1 METNPLSTVQLTTA
15 PIETA
20 PNRSVLVRRRVK
32 SILVALISVLLLFF
46 SLVMAFHAYIAWT
59 LARPHIDPLRS
70 NPTLTFGAPYEDIQ
84 FPSLNESS
92 ILSGWYI
99 PAVNSVSNGKTVI
112 FSHGYGGNRE
122 EIWVPLYSLAQELY
136 KQNYNVLMFDYGYVQ
151 PKISATGGIRE
162 SQELLGAVKYA
173 KDKGAESVYVWGFS
187 MGAGTALQAALQT
200 KDIDGMILD
209 STFILEPE
217 TMYHNMKQI
226 ANLPKFPSLSLVHLF
241 FPLINGVSLN
251 QIPYDKVKK
260 AQYPMPILFIHGKQD
275 QRAPYEMVQ
284 EIFHNQTADSSAQ
297 LWLSPT
303 DGHELIFKAQKKTYL
318 SLTMGFLKGMA
329 DQPKPAAVQVAKSK

>member
-1 METNPLSTVQLTTA
+1 METNPLSSVQITTN
-15 PIETA
+15 PIETTITR
-20 PNRSVLVRRRVK
+20 PILVKRRVK
-32 SILVALISVLLLFF
+32 SLLVALISVLLLFF

-70 NPTLTFGAPYEDIQ
+70 NPTLSFGAAYEDIT

-92 ILSGWYI
+92 TLSGWYI
-99 PAVNSVSNGKTVI
+99 PAVKSPSNGKTVI

-122 EIWVPLYSLAQELY
+122 EIWVPLYSLAQELH

-151 PKISATGGIRE
+151 PQVSATGGIRE

-209 STFILEPE
+209 STFILEPD
-217 TMYHNMKQI
+217 TLYHNMKQI
-226 ANLPKFPSLSLVHLF
+226 ANLPKFPSQSLVHLF
-241 FPLINGVSLN
+241 FPLINGVNLN
-251 QIPYDKVKK
+251 QIPYNQVKE

-284 EIFHNQTADSSAQ
+284 EIFRNQSANSNAQ
-297 LWLSPT
+297 LWLLPN
-303 DGHELIFKAQKKTYL
+303 DGHELIFKAQKRTYL

-329 DQPKPAAVQVAKSK
+329 AKTEYAAGSNSK

>member
-1 METNPLSTVQLTTA
+1 METNPLSSVQLNPTQ
-15 PIETA
+15 IENA
-20 PNRSVLVRRRVK
+20 INQPVLVRKRVK
-32 SILVALISVLLLFF
+32 SLLIALLSVILVFC

-70 NPTLTFGAPYEDIQ
+70 NPALSFGAAYEDIQ
-84 FPSLNESS
+84 FPSVNGSS
-92 ILSGWYI
+92 NLSGWYI
-99 PAVNSVSNGKTVI
+99 PAAHNPSNGKTVI

-151 PKISATGGIRE
+151 PKESLTGGIRE

-173 KDKGAESVYVWGFS
+173 KDKGAESVFIWGFS

-209 STFILEPE
+209 STFILEPD
-217 TMYHNMKQI
+217 TLYHNMKQV
-226 ANLPKFPSLSLVHLF
+226 ANLPKFPSQSLVHLF
-241 FPLINGVSLN
+241 FPLINGVSFN

-260 AQYPMPILFIHGKQD
+260 AQYTMPILFIHGKQD
-275 QRAPYEMVQ
+275 MKAPYEMVQ
-284 EIFHNQTADSSAQ
+284 EIFRNQNDASSAQ
-297 LWLSPT
+297 LWLLPN

-329 DQPKPAAVQVAKSK
+329 AHPALPSGSIAQSN